1 MSYEYSREDHED
13 YNEDEDYEDYDED
26 YDEDGP
32 LEGQVEGPVYYDY
45 GTPPAYVIIGHG
57 KERQVNGEHDLKY
70 RVANEKLS
78 FIAESGEVAYHD
90 VIEIVKGLSSD
101 LNAYT
106 DFSREDGVYID
117 IDVSY
122 EPEVELGGLYLMYRG
137 QIQDIWTLENGPDT
151 LSTLVKYVVD
161 NHDDIMETFLE
172 DSYFQENYPKPE
184 IRIWC
189 LTCRAPYVQGEE
201 IRREPVYN
209 PPYEEDPW
217 YNNDG
222 GADYHIERQRW
233 VNGDGYKPY
242 EPYQLNRLKL
252 PLNANDNYENNRNNV
267 NYGNNVNNGYGN
279 GTHSLWGGSR
289 KSTKRKRYKKR
300 MKKTLKRSMKKNMK
314 KRKKSMKRI

>member
-1 MSYEYSREDHED
+1 MSYEYSREDDYED
-13 YNEDEDYEDYDED
+13 YNEDEDYEDYEN
-26 YDEDGP
+26 YDEDEEGP
-32 LEGQVEGPVYYDY
+32 VEGQVEGPVYYEY

-90 VIEIVKGLSSD
+90 VTEIVKGLTSD
-101 LNAYT
+101 LDAYT

-137 QIQDIWTLENGPDT
+137 QIQDIWTLENEAMPV
-151 LSTLVKYVVD
+151 STLVQYVVD
-161 NHDDIMETFLE
+161 NHDNIMDTFLE
-172 DSYFQENYPKPE
+172 DGYYQENYPKPE

-189 LTCRAPYVQGEE
+189 LTCRVHYVQGEE
-201 IRREPVYN
+201 TRREPVYD

-222 GADYHIERQRW
+222 GADYHRERQRW

-242 EPYQLNRLKL
+242 HPYQLNRLTH
-252 PLNANDNYENNRNNV
+252 PLNANDNY
-267 NYGNNVNNGYGN
+267 VNNGYGKGN
-279 GTHSLWGGSR
+279 GTHSVWGGSR
-289 KSTKRKRYKKR
+289 KSIKRKRYKKR
-300 MKKTLKRSMKKNMK
+300 MKKTLKSTTKKTTKKRMKKRK
-314 KRKKSMKRI
+314 KRKKSMKR